1 MSSLSELFSALLHLD
16 VQTLSDPSI
25 AFLVCIILVSF
36 IVLENG
42 FIPTAF
48 LPGDSLLFLTGTLIQ
63 LDVLPTSF
71 TVVLVIAA
79 CFGSWL
85 SYLQGRLFGHTKLF
99 NRLIHSIDEK
109 YRQRTF
115 SLIEKHGALTL
126 LLARYIAFVR
136 TIYPSMIG
144 VTGYSQLRFF
154 MINLVSS
161 ILWVVPIVTLGYFVS
176 NTHWATEYEALFF
189 KVVITIPAVLL
200 VSGLG
205 LVIYKKFKPQ
215 R

>member
-16 VQTLSDPSI
+16 VQTLSDPNIS
-25 AFLVCIILVSF
+25 FLVCIILVSF

-63 LDVLPTSF
+63 LDVLPPSF
-71 TVVLVIAA
+71 VVVLVIAA

-126 LLARYIAFVR
+126 LVARYIAFVR

-144 VTGYSQLRFF
+144 ITGYSQLRFF
-154 MINLVSS
+154 LINLASS

-176 NTHWATEYEALFF
+176 NTHWATEYEAIFF

>member
-25 AFLVCIILVSF
+25 SFLVCIILVSF

-161 ILWVVPIVTLGYFVS
+161 ILWVVPIV
-176 NTHWATEYEALFF
+176 
-189 KVVITIPAVLL
+189 
-200 VSGLG
+200 
-205 LVIYKKFKPQ
+205 
-215 R
+215 

>member
-1 MSSLSELFSALLHLD
+1 MSSLFELFSALLHLD
-16 VQTLSDPSI
+16 VPVLSNPSI
-25 AFLVCIILVSF
+25 SLLVCVILVSF
-36 IVLENG
+36 IILENG

-63 LDVLPTSF
+63 LDVLPPSF
-71 TVVLVIAA
+71 TIVLVIAA
-79 CFGSWL
+79 CLGSWF

-126 LLARYIAFVR
+126 LVARYIAFVR

-144 VTGYSQLRFF
+144 VTGYSQFRFF
-154 MINLVSS
+154 LINVVSS

-189 KVVITIPAVLL
+189 KIVITVPAVLL

-205 LVIYKKFKPQ
+205 LVIYKKVKP
-215 R
+215 RR